1 MLTYEQLKAKAL
13 ENPLVRAEYERIERE
28 EMPALDAILA
38 ARKATGMSQSD
49 IARAMGVSPPVV
61 SRLENALITGRH
73 SPSIATLRK
82 YAAAM
87 GKRLD
92 VRFV

>member
-13 ENPLVRAEYERIERE
+13 ENPLVRAEFERIERE
-28 EMPALDAILA
+28 EMPALDAVLK
-38 ARKATGMSQSD
+38 ARKESGMSQTD
-49 IARAMGVSPPVV
+49 IAKIMGVSPPAV
-61 SRLENALITGRH
+61 SRLENALVTGKR

-87 GKRLD
+87 GKRLVFD
-92 VRFV
+92 FV